1 GCSGLV
7 RLGLNCQ
14 KPLCF
19 QQSGDPGDTA
29 RNPFRRQLHRNPPSP
44 VTPTVTPEHCADP
57 RDQLPIPH
65 FSPRLLRT
73 APCVEPGPADLQQV
87 AHIRSPELFGEHQ
100 LIDPGVHVSHPSRPK
115 MLNAFFRMSR
125 SRSTRRSS
133 ASSSR
138 TRASR
143 PTAVAPPCC
152 SSFRFQ
158 LYSRFGCDSPSR
170 SQTDGAEWPS
180 SSIRT
185 ASSLNSWVYCRRG
198 CGGLPSLLPDLIFDI
213 GQLSWSRPE

>member
-1 GCSGLV
+1 NRAKS
-7 RLGLNCQ
+7 
-14 KPLCF
+14 LCF
-19 QQSGDPGDTA
+19 QQSGDPGHTA
-29 RNPFRRQLHRNPPSP
+29 RNPFTAQFHRNPPGP
-44 VTPTVTPEHCADP
+44 VAPTVTPEHRADP
-57 RDQLPIPH
+57 RDQLPITH

-73 APCVEPGPADLQQV
+73 APRVKPGPADLQQV
-87 AHIRSPELFGEHQ
+87 ADLRGLKAFSDHQ
-100 LIDPGVHVSHPSRPK
+100 LIDPRIHVSHPSRPK

-158 LYSRFGCDSPSR
+158 LYNRFGCDSPRDRKSTR
-170 SQTDGAEWPS
+170 
-180 SSIRT
+180 
-185 ASSLNSWVYCRRG
+185 LNSSHVKTSY
-198 CGGLPSLLPDLIFDI
+198 
-213 GQLSWSRPE
+213 